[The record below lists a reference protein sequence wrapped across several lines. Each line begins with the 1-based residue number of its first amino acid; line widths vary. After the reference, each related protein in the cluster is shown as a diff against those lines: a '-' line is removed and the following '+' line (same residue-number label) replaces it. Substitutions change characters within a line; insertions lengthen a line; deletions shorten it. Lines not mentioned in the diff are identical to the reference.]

1 MRNKDWTLVIFTTLT
16 QASVGIILCLTLL
29 NYLGADVGPIVQQG
43 LSLKN
48 PVFLA
53 IAFAGIATLI
63 SFLHLGSPSNA
74 PNALNNLSGSWISRE
89 ILALAIYS
97 LSLLVTMVL
106 GWGDWTHRYLA
117 HLLVLNAISGLALL
131 WMMIR
136 IYVMPTIPPWNSW
149 YTGASFVSTAVCLGL
164 LTFLLLSQA
173 EFVGLDDR
181 AGGFLATFLIAVLV
195 IELLAALFHQR
206 RLNQMDTGFDGPIL
220 ERGIFYRLFLLR
232 MTMLTVSV
240 LMTAFLFLVSGS
252 FPESGQYLWAY
263 ALFFLVLVQEFVG
276 RLLFYSSYFRIGV

>member
-1 MRNKDWTLVIFTTLT
+1 MRNKDWTLVMFTTLT
-16 QASVGIILCLTLL
+16 QASVGIILCFTLL
-29 NYLGADVGPIVQQG
+29 NYLGADVGPIIQQG

-53 IAFAGIATLI
+53 IALAGVATLI

-97 LSLLVTMVL
+97 LSLLVTLVL

-117 HLLVLNAISGLALL
+117 HLLLLNALSGLALL

-173 EFVGLDDR
+173 GFVVLDDR
-181 AGGFLATFLIAVLV
+181 VGGLLSAFLIAVLI
-195 IELLAALFHQR
+195 IELISAIFHQR
-206 RLNQMDTGFDGPIL
+206 RLNQLDTGFDGPIL
-220 ERGIFYRLFLLR
+220 DRGAFYRLFLLR
-232 MTMLTVSV
+232 MAMLTVAV
-240 LMTAFLFLVSGS
+240 LMTAFLFLMSNSLPGSGCYVWVIS
-252 FPESGQYLWAY
+252 LFILVPGQELI
-263 ALFFLVLVQEFVG
+263 G

>member
-1 MRNKDWTLVIFTTLT
+1 
-16 QASVGIILCLTLL
+16 
-29 NYLGADVGPIVQQG
+29 
-43 LSLKN
+43 
-48 PVFLA
+48 
-53 IAFAGIATLI
+53 
-63 SFLHLGSPSNA
+63 SPSNA

-206 RLNQMDTGFDGPIL
+206 RLNQLDTGFDGPTL

-232 MTMLTVSV
+232 MTMLTVAV

>member
-1 MRNKDWTLVIFTTLT
+1 MRNKDWTLVMFTTLT
-16 QASVGIILCLTLL
+16 QASVGIILCFTLL
-29 NYLGADVGPIVQQG
+29 NYLGADVDLIVQQG

-53 IAFAGIATLI
+53 IAFVGIATLI

-97 LSLLVTMVL
+97 LSLLLTLVL
-106 GWGDWTHRYLA
+106 GWGDWIHRYLA
-117 HLLVLNAISGLALL
+117 HLLVLNAFSGLALL

-149 YTGASFVSTAVCLGL
+149 YTGASFVATAVCLGL
-164 LTFLLLSQA
+164 LTLLLLSQA
-173 EFVGLDDR
+173 EFVVLDDR
-181 AGGFLATFLIAVLV
+181 AGGLLTIFLIVVLI
-195 IELLAALFHQR
+195 IELIAALFHQR
-206 RLNQMDTGFDGPIL
+206 RLNQLDTGFDGPIL
-220 ERGIFYRLFLLR
+220 DRGIFYRLFLLR
-232 MTMLTVSV
+232 MVMLTVAV
-240 LMTAFLFLVSGS
+240 LMTALLFLMSGPL
-252 FPESGQYLWAY
+252 PESGRYLWMCS
-263 ALFFLVLVQEFVG
+263 LFILVVVQEFVG